1 MRATTRIARP
11 TRKSDAA
18 GVIRAPIAAAVAIV
32 VVAAAVLWW
41 LSAPATLGP
50 LPPYAA
56 NAAHGR
62 EMFLAGGCASCHAT
76 PNQKDQTLLGGGL
89 ALATAFGTFHVPNIS
104 PDPKAGI
111 GAWSEHDF
119 ADALL
124 LGTGRGGINLYPA
137 LPYTSYHLMT
147 LADVR
152 DLYAYLRTLKPSP
165 NVVPPHDLRFP
176 FDIRRGIGLWK
187 RLYFHPGPFRPDPS
201 KSAEWNR
208 GAYLVEGPGHCA
220 ECHSPRDA
228 FGGIVASAR
237 FAGGKT
243 LDGKHDVPNI
253 TQDKDGIASW
263 SVEDIADMLDDG
275 VTPGGDSVSGDMHK
289 VVDNLS
295 QLPKADRHAM
305 AVYIKSLPPHRTA
318 P

>member
-1 MRATTRIARP
+1 VTRIL
-11 TRKSDAA
+11 
-18 GVIRAPIAAAVAIV
+18 IAAAVAIV

-50 LPPYAA
+50 LPAYAA

-62 EMFLAGGCASCHAT
+62 EVFLAGGCASCHAT
-76 PNQKDQTLLGGGL
+76 PKQKDQTLLGGGL
-89 ALATAFGTFHVPNIS
+89 ALKTPFGTFHVPNIS

-111 GAWSEHDF
+111 GGWSEHDF

-147 LADVR
+147 LTDVR

-165 NVVPPHDLRFP
+165 DVAPPHDLAFP

-187 RLYFHPGPFRPDPS
+187 RIYFHPGPFRPDPS
-201 KSAEWNR
+201 QSAEWNR
-208 GAYLVEGPGHCA
+208 GAYLVNGPGHCA

-228 FGGIVASAR
+228 FGGIVAGAR
-237 FAGGKT
+237 FSGGET
-243 LDGKHDVPNI
+243 PDGKHKVPNI
-253 TQDKDGIASW
+253 TQAKDGIGDW
-263 SVEDIADMLDDG
+263 SVDDIVGALTLGSTPDG
-275 VTPGGDSVSGDMHK
+275 DFLAGDMAE
-289 VVDNLS
+289 VVTNVS
-295 QLPKADRHAM
+295 QLPKADIHAI
-305 AVYIKSLPPHRTA
+305 AVYIKSLPPHPTGH
-318 P
+318 

>member
-1 MRATTRIARP
+1 
-11 TRKSDAA
+11 
-18 GVIRAPIAAAVAIV
+18 VIRSLIAAAVAIV

-41 LSAPATLGP
+41 LSAPARLGS
-50 LPPYAA
+50 LPPYSAD
-56 NAAHGR
+56 AAHGR
-62 EMFLAGGCASCHAT
+62 EVFLAGGCASCHAT
-76 PNQKDQTLLGGGL
+76 PNQPDMQLLGGGL
-89 ALATAFGTFHVPNIS
+89 ALPTAFGTFHVPNIS

-147 LADVR
+147 LDDVR
-152 DLYAYLRTLKPSP
+152 DLYAYLRTLPPSP

-187 RLYFHPGPFRPDPS
+187 AVYFRPGPFRPDPVR
-201 KSAEWNR
+201 SAEWNR

-228 FGGIVASAR
+228 FGGILAGAR
-237 FAGGKT
+237 FAGGT
-243 LDGKHDVPNI
+243 TPDGKHKVPNI
-253 TQDKDGIASW
+253 TQDKDGIGDW
-263 SVEDIADMLDDG
+263 SVADIAGALTDG
-275 VTPGGDSVSGDMHK
+275 STPDGDFLGGEMAD
-289 VVDNLS
+289 VVKS
-295 QLPKADRHAM
+295 IGQLPVADRHAI
-305 AVYIKSLPPHRTA
+305 AVYIKSLPPHPTTH
-318 P
+318 